1 MKYLDVDKMAAE
13 IKARGPMSA
22 LEEAIMDQL
31 LSFAKT
37 LPPIPDDQ
45 FYQLICSD
53 PVYNPATDIY
63 EFTIKAET
71 RQATHL

>member
-1 MKYLDVDKMAAE
+1 MEARHREIPVAAVRPVY
-13 IKARGPMSA
+13 IVSA
-22 LEEAIMDQL
+22 LEEAILDQL

-45 FYQLICSD
+45 CYQLICSD
-53 PVYNPATDIY
+53 PVYNLATDIY

-71 RQATHL
+71 IQK